1 MTAIAACQLVSG
13 IGDLGIADDAGDA
26 HANDATMEASGQS
39 DAPGDSTNDSTVEA
53 ASDSPS
59 TVDGGDGSVGDA
71 LDASGLDGGMDGS
84 GLDASGFDG
93 SGFDAAGNCSV
104 QSNQFFC
111 QKCCTFDLIPDA
123 SQMLGNPGVH
133 ACLCSDAGTSCLS
146 ACGASYCDSIP
157 PMNDPTCAMC
167 IFSNIYV
174 QSGLCATEAQQCA
187 NGSQVCNTIFTCGA
201 GCP

>member
-1 MTAIAACQLVSG
+1 MTAVAACQLVSG
-13 IGDLGIADDAGDA
+13 IGDLGIVDDAGDA
-26 HANDATMEASGQS
+26 HDATMEASGQN
-39 DAPGDSTNDSTVEA
+39 DAPGDSTNDST
-53 ASDSPS
+53 
-59 TVDGGDGSVGDA
+59 A
-71 LDASGLDGGMDGS
+71 LDASGLDGGMDGSGLDAS

-104 QSNQFFC
+104 QSTQFFC

-123 SQMLGNPGVH
+123 SEMLGNPGVH

-146 ACGASYCDSIP
+146 ACGATYCDSIP
-157 PMNDPTCAMC
+157 PMNDPTCATC
-167 IFSNIYV
+167 IFSNIYA

-187 NGSQVCNTIFTCGA
+187 NGSPVCNTIFTCGA